1 MAVSIAD
8 MERVAL
14 GGNESRFGEDIGNVI
29 ELGDL
34 GAGDDLG
41 LSMLMNPSKVSV
53 SRPSESARTINIQS
67 FAPSPPQPSSGGYGG
82 YGGGGSGS
90 GSSAGGGGGSSGGG
104 ISFSGPLEP
113 LEALEPISLDAQPID
128 MNSFGGAPV
137 EVNVRREDA
146 SASSSGQQSKG
157 IFGGLFGN
165 SQSATGPGIQLAS
178 PARDPEAEK
187 KDKSE
192 YLNKLQR
199 LEAKGF
205 PVARKFTMDNSLEE
219 IKAEYFRLV
228 DARNLETSLKFQ
240 RQMLMGAIT
249 GMEWLNGRFDPFDLK
264 LDGWSESVHENVE
277 DFDEIFEELYDKYKD
292 RGKMSPE
299 MRLVMAVGG
308 SGFMCH
314 VSNSFF
320 RNKMPS
326 MDDVLRNNPELAR
339 QMAAAAASQ
348 AGPGFGNFM
357 GMAMGVQPPQ
367 GPQGVQGQTFSGN
380 GGPFGPAPGPA
391 PTGPNPS
398 PVANTGA
405 FFAASA
411 ATPVSPGQNQ
421 QQQQQR
427 QTARRE
433 MAGPSGLGV
442 DDILRTFDEVR
453 RAESAAASIPQ
464 VATGYAT
471 QPAVAA
477 VIQNTGSVVS
487 ADDLV
492 SQADSARTG
501 ATGRRGRRRAQAP
514 SGATIALNV

>member
-8 MERVAL
+8 MERVAM
-14 GGNESRFGEDIGNVI
+14 GGNDSRFGEDIGNVI

-34 GAGDDLG
+34 GVGDDLG

-53 SRPSESARTINIQS
+53 SRPSESSRTINMS
-67 FAPSPPQPSSGGYGG
+67 SYSPPQQQQNSGFGNGNG
-82 YGGGGSGS
+82 N
-90 GSSAGGGGGSSGGG
+90 ANGGG

-113 LEALEPISLDAQPID
+113 LEALEPVSFDAQPID

-137 EVNVRREDA
+137 EVNVRKEGSNLP
-146 SASSSGQQSKG
+146 SADSQSKG

-165 SQSATGPGIQLAS
+165 SQSATGPGVQLAS
-178 PARDPEAEK
+178 PSRDPEAEK
-187 KDKSE
+187 KEKSE

-205 PVARKFTMDNSLEE
+205 PVARKFTLDNSLEE
-219 IKAEYFRLV
+219 LKAEYFRLV

-367 GPQGVQGQTFSGN
+367 NQGYAAN
-380 GGPFGPAPGPA
+380 GGPANAMPGGPIAGPAPM
-391 PTGPNPS
+391 GPNPS
-398 PVANTGA
+398 PVTNAGA
-405 FFAASA
+405 FFGSSA
-411 ATPVSPGQNQ
+411 APSAPVQ
-421 QQQQQR
+421 QEQR
-427 QTARRE
+427 QTARRD
-433 MAGPSGLGV
+433 MTGPSGLGV

-453 RAESAAASIPQ
+453 RAESAASSVPQ
-464 VATGYAT
+464 VATGFPT

-477 VIQNTGSVVS
+477 ATNMSVVS
-487 ADDLV
+487 ADDLI
-492 SQADSARTG
+492 SQADSSRTG
-501 ATGRRGRRRAQAP
+501 PNGRRGRRRAQAP
-514 SGATIALNV
+514 VGNTIALNV